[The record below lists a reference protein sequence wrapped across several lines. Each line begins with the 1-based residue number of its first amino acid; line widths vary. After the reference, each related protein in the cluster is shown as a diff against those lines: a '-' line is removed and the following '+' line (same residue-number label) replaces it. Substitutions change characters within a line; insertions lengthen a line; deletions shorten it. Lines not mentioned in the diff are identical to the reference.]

1 MSDQLHAE
9 VRINAL
15 LARYADAVVRR
26 DPHDWIATWAPD
38 ASWFLAG
45 TEITGRE
52 AILDTW
58 QRAMAGFP
66 FVIHTVTPPVL
77 RIDGDQARGRCS
89 VQEVLRLPDGGAR
102 QIFGVY
108 HDRFVLTQDWHFAHR
123 RFDVLLARPIDL
135 DGADVVPWPAD
146 VDPDFLR

>member
-1 MSDQLHAE
+1 MSDRLHAE

-26 DPHDWIATWAPD
+26 DPEDWIATWAPD
-38 ASWFLAG
+38 ATWYLAG
-45 TEITGRE
+45 TEITGRD

-66 FVIHTVTPPVL
+66 FVIHTASPPVL
-77 RIDGDQARGRCS
+77 RIDGDRARGRCS
-89 VQEVLRLPDGGAR
+89 VQEVLQLPDGGAR
-102 QIFGVY
+102 QIFGMY
-108 HDRFVLTQDWHFAHR
+108 HDHFVRSDDWQFAHR

-135 DGADVVPWPAD
+135 SEADVVPWPED

>member
-9 VRINAL
+9 IRITAL

-26 DPHDWIATWAPD
+26 DPDDWIATWAPD
-38 ASWFLAG
+38 AIWSLAG

-58 QRAMAGFP
+58 QRAMASFP

-89 VQEVLRLPDGGAR
+89 VQEVLRSPDGSAR
-102 QIFGVY
+102 QIFGTY

-123 RFDVLLARPIDL
+123 RFDVLLARPLDL
-135 DGADVVPWPAD
+135 AGADVVPWPAD
-146 VDPDFLR
+146 VDPDFMR